1 VKQWAILLWLVA
13 TAAVADIGSVIELK
27 GTAVIKR
34 GKETI
39 TVANGT
45 AVNTNDKVETKNGVV
60 NIKFK
65 DDTTVRVTENSSLV
79 IDDFVYDP
87 KNAAGGKLSL
97 KAAAGT
103 VRYVSGNIAHNNPNS
118 VKINTPTAAIA
129 VRGTDFVMAV
139 DETGKSMVMLMP
151 TCEINQSVNLK
162 GLVCG
167 SGKID
172 VDSGSTIIRL
182 DKPYQATV
190 VETASTPPSP
200 PVVVNLSNTP
210 IGNNLIIRPPLSMS
224 GQGIQQAAKSA
235 AQKTG
240 DAKKDSSDKHDDDKK
255 DSKEPSIAEAKSS
268 DDQRKDQNEKSARQQ
283 AAEDKALAIL
293 TELKEKGVTVT
304 DKAFE
309 NEHVVRYY
317 KNDNPNLNQLGI
329 GYMSL
334 SPSGNNFTAIS
345 LTNDN
350 RLLVVV
356 TQDRLTDAFNFAGG
370 NNKPQGSIIV
380 NQSYR

>member
-1 VKQWAILLWLVA
+1 MLLWLFT
-13 TAAVADIGSVIELK
+13 TAAVADIGSVVDLS

-39 TVANGT
+39 TVAKGT
-45 AVNTNDKVETKNGVV
+45 SIQTNDKVETKNGVV
-60 NIKFK
+60 NIRFK
-65 DDTTVRVTENSSLV
+65 DDTSVKVTENSSLV

-97 KAAAGT
+97 KAASGT

-139 DETGKSMVMLMP
+139 DETGKSLVMLMP
-151 TCEINQSVNLK
+151 TCELPQMVNLK
-162 GLVCG
+162 GLTCG

-172 VDSGSTIIRL
+172 VDSGTHIVRL
-182 DKPYQATV
+182 DKPYQATI

-200 PVVVNLSNTP
+200 PVVVNLSGSP
-210 IGNNLIIRPPLSMS
+210 IGNNLIIRPPTTMS
-224 GQGIQQAAKSA
+224 GAAIQQAARGA
-235 AQKTG
+235 AEKTG
-240 DAKKDSSDKHDDDKK
+240 DAKKDDDKK
-255 DSKEPSIAEAKSS
+255 DSKDPGTAEAKAT
-268 DDQRKDQNEKSARQQ
+268 DDQRKDQQEKTASAQ
-283 AAEDKALAIL
+283 AAEDRALALLI
-293 TELKEKGVTVT
+293 ELKDKGVTVT

-309 NEHVVRYY
+309 NEHIVKYY

-350 RLLVVV
+350 KLLVVV
-356 TQDRLTDAFNFAGG
+356 TQDRVTDAFNFAGG
-370 NNKPQGSIIV
+370 YNKPQGSIII
-380 NQSYR
+380 NQSYK

>member
-1 VKQWAILLWLVA
+1 MKKWAILLWLVS
-13 TAAVADIGSVIELK
+13 TAAVANIGLVVELK

-39 TVANGT
+39 AVSNGT
-45 AVNTNDKVETKNGVV
+45 PVETNDKVETKNGVV

-65 DDTTVRVTENSSLV
+65 DDTTVKVTENSSLV

-97 KAAAGT
+97 KAASGT

-139 DETGKSMVMLMP
+139 DETGKSMIMLMP
-151 TCEINQSVNLK
+151 TCELPQMVNLK
-162 GLVCG
+162 GLTCG

-172 VDSGSTIIRL
+172 VDSGTHIVRL
-182 DKPYQATV
+182 DKPYQATI
-190 VETASTPPSP
+190 VETPSTPPSP
-200 PVVVNLSNTP
+200 PVVVNLTNTA
-210 IGNNLIIRPPLSMS
+210 IGNNLIIRPPTTIS
-224 GQGIQQAAKSA
+224 GQGIQQAAKA
-235 AQKTG
+235 AAEKTG
-240 DAKKDSSDKHDDDKK
+240 DAKKDDDKK
-255 DSKEPSIAEAKSS
+255 DSKDPSSAEAKAT
-268 DDQRKDQNEKSARQQ
+268 DDQRKDQQEKTTASQ
-283 AAEDKALAIL
+283 AAEDRALALL

-304 DKAFE
+304 DKAYE

-317 KNDNPNLNQLGI
+317 KNDNPNLNQLGM

-334 SPSGNNFTAIS
+334 SPNGNNFTAIS

-350 RLLVVV
+350 KLLVVV
-356 TQDRLTDAFNFAGG
+356 TQDRQTDAFNFAGG
-370 NNKPQGSIIV
+370 YNKPQGSIII
-380 NQSYR
+380 NQSYK

>member
-1 VKQWAILLWLVA
+1 MKKWVVLLWLIS
-13 TAAVADIGSVIELK
+13 TAAVADIGSVIDLS

-34 GKETI
+34 GKD
-39 TVANGT
+39 TVAVVKGIPIE
-45 AVNTNDKVETKNGVV
+45 TNDKVETKNGVV

-65 DDTTVRVTENSSLV
+65 DNTTVKVTENSSLV

-97 KAAAGT
+97 KAASGT

-139 DETGKSMVMLMP
+139 DETGKSMIMLMP
-151 TCEINQSVNLK
+151 TCELEQSVNLK
-162 GLVCG
+162 GLTCG

-190 VETASTPPSP
+190 VETATTAPSP
-200 PVVVNLSNTP
+200 PVIVNLSNTP
-210 IGNNLIIRPPLSMS
+210 IGNNLIIRPPSTLS
-224 GQGIQQAAKSA
+224 GLGIQQAARSA

-240 DAKKDSSDKHDDDKK
+240 DAKHDDDKK
-255 DSKEPSIAEAKSS
+255 DSKDPSSAEAKAT
-268 DDQRKDQNEKSARQQ
+268 DDQRKDREEKSASSQ
-283 AAEDKALAIL
+283 AAEERALAL
-293 TELKEKGVTVT
+293 LNELKDKGVKVT
-304 DKAFE
+304 DKPYE
-309 NEHVVRYY
+309 NEHVVGIF
-317 KNDNPNLNQLGI
+317 KNDNPNLNQLGW

-334 SPSGNNFTAIS
+334 SPSGHNFTAIS

-350 RLLVVV
+350 KLLVVV
-356 TQDRLTDAFNFAGG
+356 TQDRQTDAYNFAGG
-370 NNKPQGSIIV
+370 YNKPQGSIVI
-380 NQSYR
+380 NQSYK

>member
-1 VKQWAILLWLVA
+1 MKKWVVLLWLIS
-13 TAAVADIGSVIELK
+13 TAAVADIGSVIDLS

-34 GKETI
+34 GKD
-39 TVANGT
+39 TVTVVKGIPIE
-45 AVNTNDKVETKNGVV
+45 TNDKVETKNGVV

-65 DDTTVRVTENSSLV
+65 DNTTVKVTENSSLV

-97 KAAAGT
+97 KAASGT

-139 DETGKSMVMLMP
+139 DETGKSMIMLMP
-151 TCEINQSVNLK
+151 TCELEQSVNLK
-162 GLVCG
+162 GLTCG

-190 VETASTPPSP
+190 VETATTAPSP
-200 PVVVNLSNTP
+200 PVIVNLSNTP
-210 IGNNLIIRPPLSMS
+210 IGNNLIIRPPSTLS
-224 GQGIQQAAKSA
+224 GLGIQQAARSA

-240 DAKKDSSDKHDDDKK
+240 DAKHDDDKK
-255 DSKEPSIAEAKSS
+255 DSKDPSSAEAKAT
-268 DDQRKDQNEKSARQQ
+268 DDQRKDREEKSASSQ
-283 AAEDKALAIL
+283 AAEDRALAL
-293 TELKEKGVTVT
+293 LNELKDKGVKVS
-304 DKAFE
+304 DKPYE
-309 NEHVVRYY
+309 NEHVVGIF
-317 KNDNPNLNQLGI
+317 KNDNPNLNQLGW

-334 SPSGNNFTAIS
+334 SPSGHNFTAIS

-350 RLLVVV
+350 KLLVVV
-356 TQDRLTDAFNFAGG
+356 TQDRQTDAYNFAGG
-370 NNKPQGSIIV
+370 YNKPQGSIII
-380 NQSYR
+380 NQSYK

>member
-1 VKQWAILLWLVA
+1 MKKWALLLLLFA
-13 TAAVADIGSVIELK
+13 STAYANIGSVIDLS

-39 TVANGT
+39 AVAKGTVIE
-45 AVNTNDKVETKNGVV
+45 TNDKVETKNGVV

-65 DDTTVRVTENSSLV
+65 DDTTVKVTENSSLV

-139 DETGKSMVMLMP
+139 DETGKSLVMLMP
-151 TCEINQSVNLK
+151 TCELPQVINLK
-162 GLVCG
+162 GLTCG

-172 VDSGSTIIRL
+172 VDSGSHRITL

-190 VETASTPPSP
+190 VETASTPPTP
-200 PVVVNLSNTP
+200 PMVVNLNNTA
-210 IGNNLIIRPPLSMS
+210 IGNNLIIRPPMTMS
-224 GQGIQQAAKSA
+224 GLGIQQAAKSA

-240 DAKKDSSDKHDDDKK
+240 DAKKDDDKK
-255 DSKEPSIAEAKSS
+255 ESKDPSVAEAKATN
-268 DDQRKDQNEKSARQQ
+268 DQQKEQQEKSAAAQ
-283 AAEDKALAIL
+283 AAEDRALAIL
-293 TELKEKGVTVT
+293 TELKDKGVTVT

-329 GYMSL
+329 GYMSM
-334 SPSGNNFTAIS
+334 SPSGNNFAAIS
-345 LTNDN
+345 MTSDN
-350 RLLVVV
+350 KNLVVV
-356 TQDRLTDAFNFAGG
+356 TQDRVTDAFNFAGSYA
-370 NNKPQGSIIV
+370 KPQGSIII
-380 NQSYR
+380 NQTYK

>member
-1 VKQWAILLWLVA
+1 MKLWAILLWLVC
-13 TAAVADIGSVIELK
+13 TSAVAEIGSVVDLS

-39 TVANGT
+39 TVAKGT
-45 AVNTNDKVETKNGVV
+45 LVETNDKVETKNGIV

-65 DDTTVRVTENSSLV
+65 DNTTVKVTENSALV

-97 KAAAGT
+97 KAASGT

-129 VRGTDFVMAV
+129 VRGTDFVMSV
-139 DETGKSMVMLMP
+139 DETGKSLVMLMP
-151 TCEINQSVNLK
+151 ACEVNQSINLK

-172 VDSGSTIIRL
+172 VDSGSKIITL
-182 DKPYQATV
+182 DKPYQATII
-190 VETASTPPSP
+190 ETASTPPTP
-200 PVVVNLSNTP
+200 PVVVNLTNTA
-210 IGNNLIIRPPLSMS
+210 IGNNLLIRLPNTMS
-224 GQGIQQAAKSA
+224 GIGIQQAAKAA

-240 DAKKDSSDKHDDDKK
+240 DAKKDDDKK
-255 DSKEPSIAEAKSS
+255 DSKDPSAVEAKATS
-268 DDQRKDQNEKSARQQ
+268 DQQKNNQEKTAAAQ
-283 AAEDKALAIL
+283 AAEDRALSL
-293 TELKEKGVTVT
+293 LSELKDKGVKVT
-304 DKAFE
+304 DKAYE
-309 NEHVVRYY
+309 NEHVVYYY
-317 KNDNPNLNQLGI
+317 KNDNPNLNQLGM

-334 SPSGNNFTAIS
+334 SANGNNFTAIS

-350 RLLVVV
+350 KLLVVV
-356 TQDRLTDAFNFAGG
+356 TQDRITDAFNFAGSY
-370 NNKPQGSIIV
+370 NKPQGSIII
-380 NQSYR
+380 NQSYK

>member
-1 VKQWAILLWLVA
+1 MKKWAILLWMVS
-13 TAAVADIGSVIELK
+13 TAAVADIGSVVDLT

-39 TVANGT
+39 TVAKGT
-45 AVNTNDKVETKNGVV
+45 TVETNDKVETKNGVV

-65 DDTTVRVTENSSLV
+65 DNTSVKVTENSTLI

-97 KAAAGT
+97 KAASGT

-118 VKINTPTAAIA
+118 VKINTPTASIA

-139 DETGKSMVMLMP
+139 DETGKSMIMLMP
-151 TCEINQSVNLK
+151 TCELPQVINLK
-162 GLVCG
+162 GLTCG

-172 VDSGSTIIRL
+172 VDSGTQIIRL

-190 VETASTPPSP
+190 VETASTPPTP
-200 PVVVNLSNTP
+200 PVVVNLSNTA
-210 IGNNLIIRPPLSMS
+210 IGNNLIIRPPMTMS
-224 GQGIQQAAKSA
+224 GQGIQQAARSA
-235 AQKTG
+235 AERTG
-240 DAKKDSSDKHDDDKK
+240 DAKRDDDKK
-255 DSKEPSIAEAKSS
+255 EGRGDPGTAEAKATN
-268 DDQRKDQNEKSARQQ
+268 DQQRDNRERTSRERD
-283 AAEDKALAIL
+283 AEDRALGLL

-304 DKAFE
+304 DKPYE

-317 KNDNPNLNQLGI
+317 KNDNPNLNQIGM

-334 SPSGNNFTAIS
+334 SPNGNNFTAIS

-350 RLLVVV
+350 KLLVVV
-356 TQDRLTDAFNFAGG
+356 TQDRQTDAYNFAGG
-370 NNKPQGSIIV
+370 YNKPQGSIII

>member
-1 VKQWAILLWLVA
+1 VKKWAILLWLIT
-13 TAAVADIGSVIELK
+13 TAAIADIGSVVELK

-45 AVNTNDKVETKNGVV
+45 PVEINDKVETKNGVV
-60 NIKFK
+60 NIRFK
-65 DDTTVRVTENSSLV
+65 DDTTVKVTENSTLV

-87 KNAAGGKLSL
+87 KNAAGGKLGL

-151 TCEINQSVNLK
+151 SCEVEQNVNLK
-162 GLVCG
+162 GLTCG

-182 DKPYQATV
+182 DKPYQATI
-190 VETASTPPSP
+190 VETAATPPSA
-200 PVVVNLSNTP
+200 PVIVNLSNTP
-210 IGNNLIIRPPLSMS
+210 IGNNLIIKPPVTMS
-224 GQGIQQAAKSA
+224 GVAIQQAAKA
-235 AQKTG
+235 AAEKTG
-240 DAKKDSSDKHDDDKK
+240 DSKKDGGDN
-255 DSKEPSIAEAKSS
+255 KEPPAAEAQASA
-268 DDQRKDQNEKSARQQ
+268 DQQKERQEKTAAAQ
-283 AAEDKALAIL
+283 AAEDRALSL
-293 TELKEKGVTVT
+293 LNELKEKGVKVT
-304 DKAFE
+304 DKPYE
-309 NEHVVRYY
+309 NEHIVGIY
-317 KNDNPNLNQLGI
+317 KNDNPNLNQLGW
-329 GYMSL
+329 GYLSL

-350 RLLVVV
+350 KVLVIV
-356 TQDRLTDAFNFAGG
+356 TQDRVTDAYNFAGG
-370 NNKPQGSIIV
+370 YNKPQGSIIV
-380 NQSYR
+380 NQSYK

>member
-1 VKQWAILLWLVA
+1 MKRWALLLWLLS
-13 TAAVADIGSVIELK
+13 TAAVADIGSVFELS

-39 TVANGT
+39 AIVKGTVVA
-45 AVNTNDKVETKNGVV
+45 TNDKVETKNGVV

-65 DDTTVRVTENSSLV
+65 DNTTVKVTENSALV

-118 VKINTPTAAIA
+118 VKINTPTASIA

-151 TCEINQSVNLK
+151 TCELEQNVNLK
-162 GLVCG
+162 GLTCG

-200 PVVVNLSNTP
+200 PVIVNLSNTP
-210 IGNNLIIRPPLSMS
+210 IGNNLIIRPPTTMS
-224 GQGIQQAAKSA
+224 GLGIQQAARAA

-240 DAKKDSSDKHDDDKK
+240 DAKKDDDKK
-255 DSKEPSIAEAKSS
+255 DNRDPSAAEAKST
-268 DDQRKDQNEKSARQQ
+268 DDHRRDRQERTATAQ
-283 AAEDKALAIL
+283 AAEDRALAVL
-293 TELKEKGVTVT
+293 MELKEKGVPVT

-334 SPSGNNFTAIS
+334 SANGNNFAAIS
-345 LTNDN
+345 MVSDN
-350 RLLVVV
+350 KNLVVV
-356 TQDRLTDAFNFAGG
+356 TQDRVTDAFNFAGG
-370 NNKPQGSIIV
+370 YAKPQGTIII
-380 NQSYR
+380 NQSYK

>member
-1 VKQWAILLWLVA
+1 MKKWAILLWLIT
-13 TAAVADIGSVIELK
+13 TAAIADIGSVVELK

-39 TVANGT
+39 SVVNGT
-45 AVNTNDKVETKNGVV
+45 PVETNDKVETKNGVV

-65 DDTTVRVTENSSLV
+65 DNTTVKVTENSTLI

-87 KNAAGGKLSL
+87 KNAAGSKLGL

-151 TCEINQSVNLK
+151 SCEVEQNVNLK
-162 GLVCG
+162 GLSCG

-182 DKPYQATV
+182 DKPYQATI
-190 VETASTPPSP
+190 VETAATPPSP
-200 PVVVNLSNTP
+200 PVIVNLSNTP
-210 IGNNLIIRPPLSMS
+210 IGNNLIIRPPVTLSGLS
-224 GQGIQQAAKSA
+224 IQQAAKA
-235 AQKTG
+235 AAEKTG
-240 DAKKDSSDKHDDDKK
+240 DSKKDGNEKEG
-255 DSKEPSIAEAKSS
+255 KEPSAAEAKATN
-268 DDQRKDQNEKSARQQ
+268 DQQKDNQEKTVAAQ
-283 AAEDKALAIL
+283 AAEEKALSL
-293 TELKEKGVTVT
+293 LNELKSKGIKVS
-304 DKAFE
+304 DKPYE
-309 NEHVVRYY
+309 NEHIVGMY
-317 KNDNPNLNQLGI
+317 KNDNPSLNQLGW

-334 SPSGNNFTAIS
+334 SPNGNNFTAIS

-350 RLLVVV
+350 KLLVVV
-356 TQDRLTDAFNFAGG
+356 TQDRITDAYNFAGG
-370 NNKPQGSIIV
+370 YNKPQGSIVI
-380 NQSYR
+380 NQSYK

>member
-1 VKQWAILLWLVA
+1 VKQWVLLLLWFFV
-13 TAAVADIGSVIELK
+13 TAASAEIGSVVDLS

-34 GKETI
+34 GKEVITI
-39 TVANGT
+39 AKGT
-45 AVNTNDKVETKNGVV
+45 GVETNDKVETKNGVV

-65 DDTTVRVTENSSLV
+65 DDTTVKVTENSSLV

-139 DETGKSMVMLMP
+139 DETGKSLVMLMP
-151 TCEINQSVNLK
+151 TCEVEQHVNLK
-162 GLVCG
+162 GLTCG

-182 DKPYQATV
+182 DKPYQATI
-190 VETASTPPSP
+190 VETSSTPPSP
-200 PVVVNLSNTP
+200 PVIVNLSGTP
-210 IGNNLIIRPPLSMS
+210 IGNNLIIRPPSTMS
-224 GQGIQQAAKSA
+224 GQGIQQAARAA

-240 DAKKDSSDKHDDDKK
+240 DAKRDDDKK
-255 DSKEPSIAEAKSS
+255 DSKDNTPSIAEAKAT
-268 DDQRKDQNEKSARQQ
+268 DDQRKDQQEKTAAAQ
-283 AAEDKALAIL
+283 AAEDRALAVL
-293 TELKEKGVTVT
+293 TELKEKGITVT
-304 DKAFE
+304 DKPYE

-317 KNDNPNLNQLGI
+317 KNDNPNLNQLGW

-334 SPSGNNFTAIS
+334 SSNSNNYTAIS
-345 LTNDN
+345 LTNDTKV
-350 RLLVVV
+350 LVVV
-356 TQDRLTDAFNFAGG
+356 TQDRLTDAYNFAGG
-370 NNKPQGSIIV
+370 YNKPQGGIII
-380 NQSYR
+380 NQSYK

>member
-1 VKQWAILLWLVA
+1 MKAWTLLLLWLFS
-13 TAAVADIGSVIELK
+13 TAAVADIGSVFELS
-27 GTAVIKR
+27 GAAVIKR
-34 GKETI
+34 GKEVI
-39 TVANGT
+39 TVT
-45 AVNTNDKVETKNGVV
+45 KDVLVKTNDKVETKNGVA
-60 NIKFK
+60 NIRFK
-65 DDTTVRVTENSSLV
+65 DGTTVKVTENSSLV

-97 KAAAGT
+97 KAASGT

-118 VKINTPTAAIA
+118 VKINTPTASIA

-139 DETGKSMVMLMP
+139 DETGKSMIMLMP
-151 TCEINQSVNLK
+151 TCETEQSVNLK
-162 GLVCG
+162 GLTCG

-190 VETASTPPSP
+190 VETAATPPSP
-200 PVVVNLSNTP
+200 PVIVNLSNTP
-210 IGNNLIIRPPLSMS
+210 IGNNLIIRPPSTMS
-224 GQGIQQAAKSA
+224 GLGIQQAARSA

-240 DAKKDSSDKHDDDKK
+240 DAKKDDDDKK
-255 DSKEPSIAEAKSS
+255 DNKEPNVAEAKSN
-268 DDQRKDQNEKSARQQ
+268 DDQRKDKQERTSRERD
-283 AAEDKALAIL
+283 AEDRALSIL
-293 TELKEKGVTVT
+293 TELKEKGVPVT

-317 KNDNPNLNQLGI
+317 KNNNPNLNQLGI

-334 SPSGNNFTAIS
+334 SATGNNFTAIS
-345 LTNDN
+345 LANDTKI
-350 RLLVVV
+350 LVVV

-370 NNKPQGSIIV
+370 YNKPQGSIII
-380 NQSYR
+380 NQSYK

>member
-1 VKQWAILLWLVA
+1 MKRWALLLWLLS
-13 TAAVADIGSVIELK
+13 TAAVADIGSVFELS

-39 TVANGT
+39 AVTKGTVVA
-45 AVNTNDKVETKNGVV
+45 TNDKVETKSGVV

-65 DDTTVRVTENSSLV
+65 DNTTVKVTENSALV

-139 DETGKSMVMLMP
+139 DETGKSMIMLMP
-151 TCEINQSVNLK
+151 TCELEQGVNLK
-162 GLVCG
+162 GLTCG
-167 SGKID
+167 SGAID

-182 DKPYQATV
+182 DKPYQATI

-210 IGNNLIIRPPLSMS
+210 IGNNLIIRPPSTMS
-224 GQGIQQAAKSA
+224 GLGIQQAARSA

-240 DAKKDSSDKHDDDKK
+240 DAKKDDDRK
-255 DSKEPSIAEAKSS
+255 DSRDPSSAEAKATN
-268 DDQRKDQNEKSARQQ
+268 DQQRDRQERNATAQ
-283 AAEDKALAIL
+283 AAEDRALAVL
-293 TELKEKGVTVT
+293 KELKEKGVNVT
-304 DKAFE
+304 NKAYE

-317 KNDNPNLNQLGI
+317 KNDNPNLNQLGW

-334 SPSGNNFTAIS
+334 SANGNNFTAVS

-350 RLLVVV
+350 KLLVVV

-370 NNKPQGSIIV
+370 YNKPQGSIII